1 MPRFPAILPAGLV
14 LLFLLFLCAP
24 AARGQLDL
32 PKTKKKKADP
42 GAEETPPKQDPPAVT
57 PKTPGRGLVPH
68 LVCATCGTHNYV
80 SNFQRPTEDGLY
92 MAHCSPCGRDMKHSR
107 AKDVARDEKLDLP
120 DGQTPPSLP
129 PGPQSQ
135 GASPVVSPVPQQ
147 YGDGAAAFILAQ
159 VAETRDLHAS
169 VVHQAV
175 GSLSGLGEEGLT
187 AARSA
192 LYDPAPSVVLV
203 AGRVLLRGGLGED
216 AERLVRRLRT
226 PMPGKSGTLL
236 LTDLYQ
242 QDPVHGSPELL
253 AELLDHPQQ
262 PMRALT
268 ARLFGERI
276 DSKTLPL
283 LRAPLASKRAT
294 TRLLALE
301 LVADVD
307 DPAVIEILLVHLSDR
322 SARAASFAASALAG
336 LEDDR
341 VPLELVGRAFNSR
354 WILRENAYA
363 LLGLIDIEER
373 RLTAILDERHVESLL
388 RGMESNDLFVSG
400 SCAAALAGIGFRSAQ
415 PTRTLWL
422 DRDVTGR
429 LVALI
434 SGKEYHN
441 DFSSVQPRA
450 LTRLR
455 RLSGQE
461 FGTDGPAWTTWWIEN
476 RDGFYAHRA
485 YLGVPPEGEGMLEI
499 HYRATGRD
507 AAAFSLMG
515 ARADLSEASV
525 RIGAA
530 ESFLLTDHEC
540 RDLLSL
546 MEREG
551 VLGPERVPGVRGRE
565 GSGQRTIEILVGGRG
580 KAFIF
585 GPGETEAWFDRLGA
599 ALRDLRDRNRWQR
612 FADLARFETPREFWE
627 VEAGWWATERT
638 ELERAVRLKGL
649 ILSWVGKRPPSQRS
663 YAYRELEGVFGV
675 EGAVSSEDFETLLA
689 LLRDEGFFAERVQL
703 LVALALQAAGGG
715 PEAEGLV
722 VDAEKGTRLIQL
734 LLARFQQDAMSAMGQ
749 VASAC
754 GRPYVRELAADPHPL
769 LRAVAAAE
777 LSRATDEIDAET
789 LMALLE
795 DSEPVVETAAVLSL
809 GEGGVQDARTELL
822 LRARMASPMVRA
834 AALQSVGK
842 LGGEYVLEALVLG
855 VADSDLE
862 IRRGAAQGLA
872 ELADP
877 QSAPLL
883 ISLLRRDRED
893 EVYEAAL
900 AGLKKLGMV
909 ARPDLLRVVQ
919 SPAHHARLDA
929 AILLSQLGVAEVVPS
944 MLDLLESEPTDAT
957 LGFELATLSC
967 VDLRGADDPAGA
979 WREWYDEVTHTDAQL
994 WLFAAMERRG
1004 RSAPL
1009 SREFVP
1015 PGTRDAALF
1024 LLEAMSAEEDYLAAR
1039 GRRELARMLGRDLG
1053 EAPSLSQE
1061 RAAWL
1066 STLRDSVLRQFD

>member
-1 MPRFPAILPAGLV
+1 MPRLPAILPAGIA

-24 AARGQLDL
+24 AAQGQLDL
-32 PKTKKKKADP
+32 PKSKKKKADP
-42 GAEETPPKQDPPAVT
+42 GAEEQPPKREPPAAK

-80 SNFQRPTEDGLY
+80 SNFQRPTEDGNY
-92 MAHCSPCGRDMKHSR
+92 MAHCSPCGRDMKHAR

-120 DGQTPPSLP
+120 NGQTPPSLP
-129 PGPQSQ
+129 PGPQPDG
-135 GASPVVSPVPQQ
+135 GATPVVSPVPQQ

-175 GSLSGLGEEGLT
+175 GSLWGLGEEGLH
-187 AARSA
+187 AARRA
-192 LYDPAPSVVLV
+192 LYDPAATVVLV
-203 AGRVLLRGGLGED
+203 AGRVLLRGGHGED
-216 AERLVRRLRT
+216 AERLVKRLRT
-226 PMPGKSGTLL
+226 AMPGKSGPLL
-236 LTDLYQ
+236 LTDLYK

-253 AELLDHPQQ
+253 AEMLDHPMQ
-262 PMRALT
+262 PMRALA
-268 ARLFGERI
+268 ARLFAERI
-276 DSKTLPL
+276 DSGTLPL
-283 LRAPLASKRAT
+283 LHPPLLSKRAT
-294 TRLLALE
+294 TRFLALE

-307 DPAVIEILLVHLSDR
+307 DPAVIEILLEHLSDR
-322 SARAASFAASALAG
+322 SARAASFAAEALAG
-336 LEDDR
+336 LENDR
-341 VPLELVGRAFNSR
+341 VPLELVARAFNSR

-400 SCAAALAGIGFRSAQ
+400 SCAAALAGIGFRSPQ

-429 LVALI
+429 LVSLV

-441 DFSSVQPRA
+441 DFSSVQSRA
-450 LTRLR
+450 LNRLR
-455 RLSGQE
+455 RLSGQD
-461 FGTDGPAWTTWWIEN
+461 FGTDGPAWANWWIEN

-507 AAAFSLMG
+507 AGAFSLMG
-515 ARADLSEASV
+515 AKADLSEASHRV
-525 RIGAA
+525 GVA

-551 VLGPERVPGVRGRE
+551 VLGPDRVPGLRGRR

-580 KAFIF
+580 KAFVF

-612 FADLARFETPREFWE
+612 FADLAQFETPREFWE
-627 VEAGWWATERT
+627 VEAGWWAAERT
-638 ELERAVRLKGL
+638 ELEHAVRLKGL
-649 ILSWVGKRPPSQRS
+649 ILSWVGNRPPSQRS
-663 YAYRELEGVFGV
+663 YAYRELEEVFGV
-675 EGAVSSEDFETLLA
+675 EGAVSSEDFETLLD
-689 LLRDEGFFAERVQL
+689 LLRDEGFFAERVRL
-703 LVALALQAAGGG
+703 LVDLALQAAGGG
-715 PEAEGLV
+715 TEAEGP
-722 VDAEKGTRLIQL
+722 VDPERGTRLIQL
-734 LLARFQQDAMSAMGQ
+734 LLARFQQDAMPAMGRT
-749 VASAC
+749 ASAC
-754 GRPYVRELAADPHPL
+754 GRPYVRELAGDAHPI

-777 LSRATDEIDAET
+777 LSRAPDEIDAEI
-789 LMALLE
+789 LMGLLE

-809 GEGGVQDARTELL
+809 GEGRVEDSRTELL

-834 AALQSVGK
+834 AALRSVGK

-862 IRRGAAQGLA
+862 VKRGAAQGLA

-883 ISLLRRDRED
+883 ISLLRRDREE
-893 EVYEAAL
+893 EVYEAAR

-909 ARPDLLRVVQ
+909 AEPDLLRVVQ

-929 AILLSQLGVAEVVPS
+929 AILLSQLGVAEVVPA
-944 MLDLLESEPTDAT
+944 MLDLLESEPTDPT

-979 WREWYDEVTHTDAQL
+979 WREWYDEVTHTEAQL

-1024 LLEAMSAEEDYLAAR
+1024 LLEAMGTEEDYLAER
-1039 GRRELARMLGRDLG
+1039 GRRELARMLERDLG

-1066 STLRDSVLRQFD
+1066 STLRDSVLHQFD